1 MATKTTTGVTH
12 YHVQKKRRADFL
24 EEWRKYRNTVVRVG
38 DVEMHD
44 TARGMRRGVYVGADA
59 DRPTRSMDALVHE
72 IDPGRSGELAS
83 ATESQGTRIMTG
95 SAPS

>member
-1 MATKTTTGVTH
+1 MATKTTTAVTH

-59 DRPTRSMDALVHE
+59 DRDAQAGDYSTIEWPELQRPTW
-72 IDPGRSGELAS
+72 P
-83 ATESQGTRIMTG
+83 
-95 SAPS
+95 